1 MKKLKDIIIE
11 SLLGDELDNV
21 VDKLADEH
29 KIEKLLSSP
38 ETFIKGYQELITNFG
53 GTRKSIP
60 VSQMKLGE
68 YYIVFMQDTL
78 YDRSRWAIYIIVP
91 TKTGLYRNELI
102 RVKFWKKFHDL
113 IEGEDNCELIF
124 KDTGHYDYY
133 NGLSSISILNKK
145 SKYNDFDYRYIYKL
159 PESYKFLIDFIK
171 KKSKEK

>member
-1 MKKLKDIIIE
+1 MKTLYE

-60 VSQMKLGE
+60 VSQMKLRE
-68 YYIVFMQDTL
+68 CYIVFIQDTL
-78 YDRSRWAIYIIVP
+78 YDRCRWAIYIIVP
-91 TKTGLYRNELI
+91 TETGLYRNGLI
-102 RVKFWKKFHDL
+102 SVKFWKKFHNL
-113 IEGEDNCELIF
+113 IEDADNCGLIF
-124 KDTGHYDYY
+124 KDATRYDYY
-133 NGLSSISILNKK
+133 NGLSSMWILKKK
-145 SKYNDFDYRYIYKL
+145 SEYNNFDYRYIYKL

-171 KKSKEK
+171 KKAKEK